1 MAVEKFLERGSVMS
15 SSIADLLRRLT
26 LIESDITPVSVK
38 SGLNAQQKS
47 VDQLPALFRP
57 KNIRALG
64 SATDPEHP
72 MRHNMVGDDLQIDV
86 AQSPLEEKM
95 HGVEEEIVDK
105 VRRDLNSYL
114 DALRNTTQPDRRLVK
129 KAKQG
134 VGIRSMDEDP
144 TQSEPP
150 PAYTPEPTIN
160 PVMPESA
167 VTKIAM
173 EDGRTCEVYGDTDRG
188 FEIGHNGRRLKN
200 RFKTLEQAT
209 LAIEIYQRRCAG
221 QAQNR
226 DYLDE
231 A

>member
-1 MAVEKFLERGSVMS
+1 MS
-15 SSIADLLRRLT
+15 STIANLLRRLT

-38 SGLNAQQKS
+38 TGLNTQQKS

-114 DALRNTTQPDRRLVK
+114 DALRNTTHPDRRV
-129 KAKQG
+129 
-134 VGIRSMDEDP
+134 V
-144 TQSEPP
+144 
-150 PAYTPEPTIN
+150 
-160 PVMPESA
+160 
-167 VTKIAM
+167 
-173 EDGRTCEVYGDTDRG
+173 
-188 FEIGHNGRRLKN
+188 
-200 RFKTLEQAT
+200 
-209 LAIEIYQRRCAG
+209 
-221 QAQNR
+221 
-226 DYLDE
+226 
-231 A
+231 